1 MELSATPTRLPIKK
15 ACFMQAFLLPAPNPG
30 AALGLI
36 PKIPLDFAA
45 FCIRLRTNKNIS
57 DI

>member
-1 MELSATPTRLPIKK
+1 MKVDEFII
-15 ACFMQAFLLPAPNPG
+15 MQAFLLPAPNPG

-45 FCIRLRTNKNIS
+45 FCIRLRTNRNIS

>member
-1 MELSATPTRLPIKK
+1 
-15 ACFMQAFLLPAPNPG
+15 MQAFLLPAPNPG

-36 PKIPLDFAA
+36 PKIPLDFAT